1 VDEAEVY
8 PREHTERTD
17 LIDSTI
23 GEGSPFER
31 AFGYYAH
38 GVDETTAIL
47 PQGWR
52 DRLILVSGEN
62 TRFMRG
68 WCLEVHDLAIAK
80 YTAGRE
86 KGRDF
91 IRALVRHSMVRRE
104 VLEQRL
110 ACSTLEPQI
119 RDIVSQRIRADFG
132 GATG

>member
-1 VDEAEVY
+1 
-8 PREHTERTD
+8 
-17 LIDSTI
+17 
-23 GEGSPFER
+23 
-31 AFGYYAH
+31 
-38 GVDETTAIL
+38 
-47 PQGWR
+47 
-52 DRLILVSGEN
+52 
-62 TRFMRG
+62 MRG

-86 KGRDF
+86 KDRDF